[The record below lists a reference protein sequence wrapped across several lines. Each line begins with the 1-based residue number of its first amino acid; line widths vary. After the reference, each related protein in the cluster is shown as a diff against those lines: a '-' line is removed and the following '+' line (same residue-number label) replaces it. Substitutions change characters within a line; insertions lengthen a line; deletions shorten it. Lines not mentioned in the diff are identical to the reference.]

1 MVRAGE
7 KGKEEKGALDNNL
20 VTIEWNEL
28 ENLSKITNRDELE
41 NIYIKTHEN
50 ERNKPNFKLV
60 SAKMLGRYGILSKK

>member
-50 ERNKPNFKLV
+50 ERNKPNFKT
-60 SAKMLGRYGILSKK
+60 